1 MARAPTAKRYA
12 QAAFQIAQERD
23 EIDQWLEELGS
34 ALAVVEDAAFRPYL
48 EFPKVAIEDK
58 VRAIQRTLEGVNPL
72 VQNLVALLV
81 SRNTLELYPSIVAEY
96 QGLVDK
102 QHGRERAVVVTAVPL
117 DDQQQSRVRQQLS
130 KLLGKEVVLSTRV
143 EPKVLGGLV
152 ARMGDRLIDGSMRGR
167 LTGLRDSLLKSL
179 G

>member
-23 EIDQWLEELGS
+23 EIDQWLEDLGS
-34 ALAVVEDAAFRPYL
+34 ALAVIEDTTFRPYL
-48 EFPKVAIEDK
+48 EFPKVAIEAK
-58 VRAIQRTLEGVNPL
+58 VQAIQRTLKGVNPL

-81 SRNTLELYPSIVAEY
+81 SRNALELFPRIVAEY

-102 QHGRERAVVVTAVPL
+102 RYGRERAIVVTAVPL
-117 DDQQQSRVRQQLS
+117 DNEQQSQVQQQLS
-130 KLLGKEVVLSTRV
+130 KLLGKEVVLNTQV
-143 EPKVLGGLV
+143 EPKVLGGVV
-152 ARMGDRLIDGSMRGR
+152 ARVGDRLIDGSMRGR